1 MTLHEKLQ
9 AKQTDQTTLILS
21 QSQPILSQED
31 QKLGKLGAIKDL
43 HLSPIVQV
51 SQQIRN
57 SHQDSSGIRR
67 VVHEDFN
74 NKQMKFNRI
83 QT

>member
-31 QKLGKLGAIKDL
+31 QKLGAIKDL